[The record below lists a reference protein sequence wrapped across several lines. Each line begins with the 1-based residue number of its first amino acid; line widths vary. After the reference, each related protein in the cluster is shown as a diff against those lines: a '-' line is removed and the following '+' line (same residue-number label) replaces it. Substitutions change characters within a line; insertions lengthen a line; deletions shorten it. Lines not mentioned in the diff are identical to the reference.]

1 MDLQSIGRGLLLIGI
16 ALTAAGGILML
27 LGRLPFLNSLGNLPG
42 DIRIQ
47 GEGFSCLI
55 PIVSMILVSVILTIL
70 LNVLIRLIN
79 RP

>member
-1 MDLQSIGRGLLLIGI
+1 MDLQSIGRFLLFVGIGLA
-16 ALTAAGGILML
+16 ALGGVLML
-27 LGRLPFLNSLGNLPG
+27 AGRLPFLSNMGNLPG

-55 PIVSMILVSVILTIL
+55 PVVSMILVSVILIVL
-70 LNVLIRLIN
+70 LNIVIRLIN

>member
-1 MDLQSIGRGLLLIGI
+1 MDLQSIGRFLLFIGI
-16 ALTAAGGILML
+16 GLAALGGVLML
-27 LGRLPFLNSLGNLPG
+27 VGRLPFLDNLGNLPG

-55 PIVSMILVSVILTIL
+55 PIVSMILVSVILT
-70 LNVLIRLIN
+70 VLINIVIRLIN

>member
-1 MDLQSIGRGLLLIGI
+1 MDLQSIGRFLLFIGI
-16 ALTAAGGILML
+16 GLAALGGVLML
-27 LGRLPFLNSLGNLPG
+27 AGRLPFLSKLGNLPG

-55 PIVSMILVSVILTIL
+55 PIVSMILVSVILTVL
-70 LNVLIRLIN
+70 LNIVIRLIN

>member
-1 MDLQSIGRGLLLIGI
+1 MDLQSIGRFLLFVGIGFA
-16 ALTAAGGILML
+16 ALGGVLML
-27 LGRLPFLNSLGNLPG
+27 AGRLPFLSNLGNLPG

-55 PIVSMILVSVILTIL
+55 PVVSMILVSVILT
-70 LNVLIRLIN
+70 VLFNIVIRLIN

>member
-1 MDLQSIGRGLLLIGI
+1 MDLQSIGRFLLFVGIGLA
-16 ALTAAGGILML
+16 ALGGVLML
-27 LGRLPFLNSLGNLPG
+27 AGRLPFLSNLGNLPG

-55 PIVSMILVSVILTIL
+55 PVVSMILVSVILT
-70 LNVLIRLIN
+70 VLFNIVIRLIN